1 MRDYTKFFTPE
12 DIAKFMVK
20 LANPKKDER
29 WLEPHAGDGAIVKEI
44 KVWAPLSIV
53 TAIELNEE
61 YRDVLF
67 RWSDETLCP
76 LDFLNFRLRP
86 QMYDGCVANPPFGN
100 GIDLK

>member
-44 KVWAPLSIV
+44 KV
-53 TAIELNEE
+53 EL
-61 YRDVLF
+61 
-67 RWSDETLCP
+67 P
-76 LDFLNFRLRP
+76 RP
-86 QMYDGCVANPPFGN
+86 RKL
-100 GIDLK
+100 IDLTKPQAISLEKKLLSLLMKKNE